1 MEVLSSAPQRAQGHF
16 VNIRFLPA
24 TPGSQ
29 RTADPPLLP
38 LPLQPPTCTYSHN
51 PMLPLLSQWMP
62 PSEATLSLCTSAG
75 PSYLHKDLTHT
86 ATPESLPTGW
96 LPLCNHA
103 ALLLYLKQK
112 TRQDSKGKPS
122 LDPTSLLV
130 TALSLC
136 SLHSTK
142 SLKEQAALCPRALPS
157 L

>member
-1 MEVLSSAPQRAQGHF
+1 MTMEVLSSAPQRAQGHF

-24 TPGSQ
+24 MPGSQ
-29 RTADPPLLP
+29 QTADPPPLP
-38 LPLQPPTCTYSHN
+38 LTLQPPTCTYSHN
-51 PMLPLLSQWMP
+51 PVLPLLSQWML
-62 PSEATLSLCTSAG
+62 PSEATLLLCTSAG

-86 ATPESLPTGW
+86 QHQCPS
-96 LPLCNHA
+96 PLCDHA
-103 ALLLYLKQK
+103 ASLLYLKQNP
-112 TRQDSKGKPS
+112 RQDSKGKPS

-142 SLKEQAALCPRALPS
+142 SLKGQAAPCARALPS